1 MYGIYMLKDQGDIMN
16 KIKYITLSTLCST
29 LLFIGCGSDTTTND
43 NNEATSSSS
52 KMGVLVDP
60 YIVGATLCQ
69 DSNDNNSCDEGELT
83 STETSQSGEFTFSQ
97 ELTSGKQIIIKAQ
110 GTHDG
115 LPYDLNISAVVAS
128 DGTVDVVSPLTTF
141 QSKGLSA
148 EQLVEVLN
156 KAASD
161 AGVSSYYSFNDTT
174 IFNNPLNNNL
184 LDTTISNLND
194 AELTNIRASLAS
206 YGILKIMNGSDTL
219 KSLSPTELYVSGT
232 TTGGALN
239 EIASNMLKS
248 LANSLNVELLSTIKT
263 AVDSGRQGL
272 ISGSG
277 GMVSESKA
285 LQAMPDVT
293 ASLIIKVATKVI
305 SDIST
310 KGYETCNATE
320 GSDIEKVQAALIAA
334 QSRAAL
340 ITTPTNMIALGTILY
355 AFEIKENINSILSG
369 PYAVAISG
377 IKSANA
383 NMKIGLEASSKTTT
397 FHFNADGNIEAYIK
411 E

>member
-1 MYGIYMLKDQGDIMN
+1 MLKDQGDIMN